1 MPRHSSPLLLFFI
14 ITTKKNPRDYH
25 SEFHS
30 SSKESTDDHL
40 STAVV
45 FSVSDAMRHLAVVV
59 LLLLL
64 AALAASQEFT
74 YSGFRNGGGGGGAGN
89 SPNLTLNGVTELRP
103 DGILRL
109 TNETSR
115 LIGHAFYPSPLR
127 LLAGGAAVSFSTEF
141 AFAVVPEYPKLGG
154 HGLAFVVAPDPRLPG
169 ALPSQYLGLLS
180 AADVGNATNHVL
192 AVEFDTVQD
201 FEFGD
206 INDNHVG
213 VDLNSLVSNASASAA
228 PVNLKSGDTIVA
240 WVDYDGGAKL
250 LNVSIAAASAS
261 KPASPLISF
270 HVDLSPIFLD
280 QMFVGF
286 SASTGLLASSH
297 YLMGWSFKLG
307 GGAAPPLDVPSLPSL
322 PRPAAGGKNRTS
334 AILAAAFSAFVALVA
349 LAGAA
354 AYAAHRYKNRDVVEP
369 WELDY
374 GPHRY
379 SYAELRRA
387 TRGFR
392 DRELLGAGGFG
403 KVYRGVLPGK
413 PPRTVVAVKRVSHE
427 SRQGLRE
434 FVAEI
439 ASIGRLRHRNLVQLQ
454 GWCRRRGDL
463 LLVYDYMPNG
473 SLDKHLFGDGLAAA
487 RLTWGARVKV
497 LRDVAAALLYLHE
510 GWERVVLHRDVK
522 ASNVLLDGDMSGR
535 LGDFG
540 LAKLHEHGANPS
552 TTRVVGTLGYLAP
565 ELTRTGKA
573 TAAADVFAF
582 GALALEVVAGRRP
595 IEPRAPPEELVL
607 AEWAWERYAAGE
619 VGAVVD
625 ARLRG
630 EFDAGEAEAAVKVA
644 LWCSHPAPAVR
655 PTMREV
661 ARYLDAG
668 GAAEVPEP
676 PPPPPPPPVSSGE
689 VGYYDFVHS
698 YPTSSYERAAAAAD
712 GVTQTSV
719 ATFPYSPLSM
729 RSSHVSV

>member
-1 MPRHSSPLLLFFI
+1 
-14 ITTKKNPRDYH
+14 
-25 SEFHS
+25 
-30 SSKESTDDHL
+30 
-40 STAVV
+40 
-45 FSVSDAMRHLAVVV
+45 MRHPKPNLTV
-59 LLLLL
+59 LLLPLL
-64 AALAASQEFT
+64 VTLAASQEFI
-74 YSGFRNGGGGGGAGN
+74 YSGFRNARAGAGGVN
-89 SPNLTLNGVTELRP
+89 NPNLTFNGVTELRP
-103 DGILRL
+103 DGILHL

-127 LLAGGAAVSFSTEF
+127 LLAGAGNGGKNGTAVSFSTEF

-154 HGLAFVVAPDPRLPG
+154 HGIAFVVAPDPRLPG

-228 PVNLKSGDTIVA
+228 PVNLKSGDTILA
-240 WVDYDGGAKL
+240 WVDYDSGSKL
-250 LNVSIAAASAS
+250 LNVSIATASS
-261 KPASPLISF
+261 KSNTKPAAPLISF

-280 QMFVGF
+280 QMYVGF

-307 GGAAPPLDVPSLPSL
+307 GGAAPPLDLSSLPSL
-322 PRPAAGGKNRTS
+322 PRPAAGKNRTS
-334 AILAAAFSAFVALVA
+334 LILASAFSAFVAFVV
-349 LAGAA
+349 LAAAA
-354 AYAAHRYKNRDVVEP
+354 AYAAYRYKNRDVVEP

-379 SYAELRRA
+379 TYSELKRA

-392 DRELLGAGGFG
+392 DRELLGSGGFG
-403 KVYRGVLPGK
+403 KVYRGVLPGA
-413 PPRTVVAVKRVSHE
+413 PASEVAVKRVSHE

-473 SLDKHLFGDGLAAA
+473 SLDKHLFGDGLMAA
-487 RLTWGARVKV
+487 RLTWPVRFKI
-497 LRDVAAALLYLHE
+497 LRNVASALLYLHE
-510 GWERVVLHRDVK
+510 EWEHVVLHRDVK

-540 LAKLHEHGANPS
+540 LAKLYEHGANPS

-573 TAAADVFAF
+573 TTAADVFAF
-582 GALALEVVAGRRP
+582 GALVLEVVSGRRP
-595 IEPRAPPEELVL
+595 IEPRAAPEELVL

-619 VGAVVD
+619 VEKVVD
-625 ARLRG
+625 ARLG
-630 EFDAGEAEAAVKVA
+630 GVFDLAEAAGAVKVG

-661 ARYLDAG
+661 ARYLDG
-668 GAAEVPEP
+668 GDAAEVPEP
-676 PPPPPPPPVSSGE
+676 PPPPPPPPVCSGE

-698 YPTSSYERAAAAAD
+698 YPSSSYERAAAAAATD

>member
-1 MPRHSSPLLLFFI
+1 
-14 ITTKKNPRDYH
+14 
-25 SEFHS
+25 
-30 SSKESTDDHL
+30 
-40 STAVV
+40 
-45 FSVSDAMRHLAVVV
+45 MRHLAVVLL

-322 PRPAAGGKNRTS
+322 PRPAAGGKNHVGDPRRGVLGVRR
-334 AILAAAFSAFVALVA
+334 ARRPRRRRRLRRPPVQEPRRGRAM
-349 LAGAA
+349 GARLRA
-354 AYAAHRYKNRDVVEP
+354 TP
-369 WELDY
+369 LQ
-374 GPHRY
+374 
-379 SYAELRRA
+379 LRRA
-387 TRGFR
+387 AARHARFR

-595 IEPRAPPEELVL
+595 IEPQAPPEELVL
-607 AEWAWERYAAGE
+607 AEWAWRGTPPARWGRWWTRGCAGSSTP
-619 VGAVVD
+619 
-625 ARLRG
+625 ARR
-630 EFDAGEAEAAVKVA
+630 
-644 LWCSHPAPAVR
+644 R
-655 PTMREV
+655 R
-661 ARYLDAG
+661 R
-668 GAAEVPEP
+668 
-676 PPPPPPPPVSSGE
+676 
-689 VGYYDFVHS
+689 
-698 YPTSSYERAAAAAD
+698 
-712 GVTQTSV
+712 
-719 ATFPYSPLSM
+719 
-729 RSSHVSV
+729 

>member
-1 MPRHSSPLLLFFI
+1 MSAPTPKSPAIFFSLI
-14 ITTKKNPRDYH
+14 
-25 SEFHS
+25 
-30 SSKESTDDHL
+30 
-40 STAVV
+40 
-45 FSVSDAMRHLAVVV
+45 
-59 LLLLL
+59 LL
-64 AALAASQEFT
+64 ASLAAAQEFT
-74 YSGFRNGGGGGGAGN
+74 YKGFGSSGAGGN
-89 SPNLTLNGVTELRP
+89 PNLTLNGVTELRP
-103 DGILRL
+103 DGILLL

-127 LLAGGAAVSFSTEF
+127 LAPNGSAVSFSTEF
-141 AFAVVPEYPKLGG
+141 AFVVVPEYPKLGG
-154 HGLAFVVAPDPRLPG
+154 HGFAFVVAPDPRLHG

-180 AADVGNATNHVL
+180 AADVGNATNHVF

-228 PVNLKSGDTIVA
+228 PVNLKSGDTVVA
-240 WVDYDGGAKL
+240 WVDYDGAARL
-250 LNVSIAAASAS
+250 LNVSISTGS
-261 KPASPLISF
+261 DKPAAPLISF
-270 HVDLSPIFLD
+270 RVDLSAVFRE
-280 QMFVGF
+280 QMYVGF

-297 YLMGWSFKLG
+297 YLMGWSFRLG
-307 GGAAPPLDVPSLPSL
+307 GGAAPRLDLSSLPSL
-322 PRPAAGGKNRTS
+322 PRPREGKNRTS
-334 AILAAAFSAFVALVA
+334 LILAVAFSAFVALVV
-349 LAGAA
+349 LAGVGGYA
-354 AYAAHRYKNRDVVEP
+354 AYRVKNADVIEP

-374 GPHRY
+374 GPHRFK
-379 SYAELRRA
+379 YAELRRA

-392 DRELLGAGGFG
+392 ERELLGAGGFG
-403 KVYRGVLPGK
+403 KVYRGVLRGSGE
-413 PPRTVVAVKRVSHE
+413 TVAVKRVSHE

-473 SLDKHLFGDGLAAA
+473 SLDRHLFGDQLKAA
-487 RLTWGARVKV
+487 RLTWPVRYRV
-497 LRDVAAALLYLHE
+497 LRDVASALLYLHE
-510 GWERVVLHRDVK
+510 GWEHVVLHRDVK
-522 ASNVLLDGDMSGR
+522 ASNVLLDGDMSAR

-540 LAKLHEHGANPS
+540 LAKLHERGANPS

-582 GALALEVVAGRRP
+582 GALVLEVVAGRRP

-607 AEWAWERYAAGE
+607 AEWAWERYAARE
-619 VGAVVD
+619 VEKVVD
-625 ARLRG
+625 ARLG
-630 EFDAGEAEAAVKVA
+630 GAYDAGEAAVAVKVG

-655 PTMREV
+655 PMMREV
-661 ARYLDAG
+661 ARYLDGGDAG
-668 GAAEVPEP
+668 EVPEP
-676 PPPPPPPPVSSGE
+676 PPPPPPPPACSGE
-689 VGYYDFVHS
+689 VGFDDFAHS
-698 YPTSSYERAAAAAD
+698 YPSSSSERAAAAGGA
-712 GVTQTSV
+712 GGHSFGTHTSV

>member
-1 MPRHSSPLLLFFI
+1 
-14 ITTKKNPRDYH
+14 
-25 SEFHS
+25 
-30 SSKESTDDHL
+30 
-40 STAVV
+40 
-45 FSVSDAMRHLAVVV
+45 MRHLAVVV

-307 GGAAPPLDVPSLPSL
+307 GGAAPPLDVPSLRRCPA
-322 PRPAAGGKNRTS
+322 PPPAARTARRRSSPRRSRRSSRSSPSPAPPPTPPTGTRTATWSSHGSSTTGHTATATPSCGAPRAGS
-334 AILAAAFSAFVALVA
+334 ATASSSAP
-349 LAGAA
+349 AGSARCTA
-354 AYAAHRYKNRDVVEP
+354 VCSR
-369 WELDY
+369 
-374 GPHRY
+374 G
-379 SYAELRRA
+379 SRRA
-387 TRGFR
+387 R
-392 DRELLGAGGFG
+392 
-403 KVYRGVLPGK
+403 
-413 PPRTVVAVKRVSHE
+413 
-427 SRQGLRE
+427 
-434 FVAEI
+434 
-439 ASIGRLRHRNLVQLQ
+439 
-454 GWCRRRGDL
+454 W
-463 LLVYDYMPNG
+463 
-473 SLDKHLFGDGLAAA
+473 
-487 RLTWGARVKV
+487 
-497 LRDVAAALLYLHE
+497 
-510 GWERVVLHRDVK
+510 
-522 ASNVLLDGDMSGR
+522 
-535 LGDFG
+535 
-540 LAKLHEHGANPS
+540 
-552 TTRVVGTLGYLAP
+552 
-565 ELTRTGKA
+565 
-573 TAAADVFAF
+573 
-582 GALALEVVAGRRP
+582 
-595 IEPRAPPEELVL
+595 
-607 AEWAWERYAAGE
+607 
-619 VGAVVD
+619 
-625 ARLRG
+625 
-630 EFDAGEAEAAVKVA
+630 
-644 LWCSHPAPAVR
+644 
-655 PTMREV
+655 
-661 ARYLDAG
+661 
-668 GAAEVPEP
+668 
-676 PPPPPPPPVSSGE
+676 
-689 VGYYDFVHS
+689 
-698 YPTSSYERAAAAAD
+698 
-712 GVTQTSV
+712 
-719 ATFPYSPLSM
+719 SP
-729 RSSHVSV
+729 

>member
-1 MPRHSSPLLLFFI
+1 MRRLTVLLLF
-14 ITTKKNPRDYH
+14 
-25 SEFHS
+25 
-30 SSKESTDDHL
+30 
-40 STAVV
+40 
-45 FSVSDAMRHLAVVV
+45 LA
-59 LLLLL
+59 LLL
-64 AALAASQEFT
+64 ATLAASQEFT
-74 YSGFRNGGGGGGAGN
+74 YAGFRNGGGIGN
-89 SPNLTLNGVTELRP
+89 GPNLTFNGVTELRP

-127 LLAGGAAVSFSTEF
+127 LLAGAGGKNGTAVSFSTEF

-228 PVNLKSGDTIVA
+228 PVNIKSGDTILA
-240 WVDYDGGAKL
+240 WVDYDAGARL
-250 LNVSIAAASAS
+250 LNVSIAAAASSKGS
-261 KPASPLISF
+261 KPAAPLISF

-280 QMFVGF
+280 QMYVGF

-307 GGAAPPLDVPSLPSL
+307 GGAAPPLDVSSLPSL
-322 PRPAAGGKNRTS
+322 PRPAASKNRTS
-334 AILAAAFSAFVALVA
+334 LILASAFSAFVALVV

-354 AYAAHRYKNRDVVEP
+354 TYAAYRYKNRDVVEP

-379 SYAELRRA
+379 KYSELKRA

-392 DRELLGAGGFG
+392 DRELLGSGGFG
-403 KVYRGVLPGK
+403 KVYRGVLPGEAE
-413 PPRTVVAVKRVSHE
+413 VAVKRE
-427 SRQGLRE
+427 
-434 FVAEI
+434 
-439 ASIGRLRHRNLVQLQ
+439 
-454 GWCRRRGDL
+454 
-463 LLVYDYMPNG
+463 
-473 SLDKHLFGDGLAAA
+473 
-487 RLTWGARVKV
+487 
-497 LRDVAAALLYLHE
+497 
-510 GWERVVLHRDVK
+510 WEHVVLHRDVK

-540 LAKLHEHGANPS
+540 LAKLYEHGANPS

-573 TAAADVFAF
+573 TTAADVFAF
-582 GALALEVVAGRRP
+582 GALVLEVVSGRRP
-595 IEPRAPPEELVL
+595 IEPSAAPEELVL

-619 VGAVVD
+619 VEKVVD
-625 ARLRG
+625 ARLG
-630 EFDAGEAEAAVKVA
+630 AFDAGEVAAAVKVG
-644 LWCSHPAPAVR
+644 LWCSHPAPAGDKNRWQNFDR
-655 PTMREV
+655 PEMIS
-661 ARYLDAG
+661 AKSLDLNR
-668 GAAEVPEP
+668 
-676 PPPPPPPPVSSGE
+676 S
-689 VGYYDFVHS
+689 FV
-698 YPTSSYERAAAAAD
+698 TRAY
-712 GVTQTSV
+712 SV
-719 ATFPYSPLSM
+719 
-729 RSSHVSV
+729 

>member
-1 MPRHSSPLLLFFI
+1 
-14 ITTKKNPRDYH
+14 
-25 SEFHS
+25 
-30 SSKESTDDHL
+30 
-40 STAVV
+40 
-45 FSVSDAMRHLAVVV
+45 MRHLVVV
-59 LLLLL
+59 LLSLPLL
-64 AALAASQEFT
+64 LAASQEFT
-74 YSGFRNGGGGGGAGN
+74 YAGFRNAGGGGN
-89 SPNLTLNGVTELRP
+89 NPNLTFNGVTELRP

-127 LLAGGAAVSFSTEF
+127 LLAGGGGRNGMAVSFSTEF

-240 WVDYDGGAKL
+240 WIDYDGGAKL
-250 LNVSIAAASAS
+250 LNVSIVAATAAASSAS

-307 GGAAPPLDVPSLPSL
+307 GGAAPPLDVSSLPSL
-322 PRPAAGGKNRTS
+322 PRPAAGKNRTS
-334 AILAAAFSAFVALVA
+334 LILAAAFSAFVALVV
-349 LAGAA
+349 LAGAS
-354 AYAAHRYKNRDVVEP
+354 AYAAYRYKNRDVVEP

-379 SYAELRRA
+379 NYSELRRA

-392 DRELLGAGGFG
+392 DRELLGSGGFG

-473 SLDKHLFGDGLAAA
+473 SLDKHLFDDGLMAA
-487 RLTWGARVKV
+487 RLTWDVRLKI
-497 LRDVAAALLYLHE
+497 LRNVASALLYLHE
-510 GWERVVLHRDVK
+510 EWEHVVLHRDVK

-540 LAKLHEHGANPS
+540 LAKLYEHGANPS

-573 TAAADVFAF
+573 TTAADVFAF
-582 GALALEVVAGRRP
+582 GALVLEVVAGRRP
-595 IEPRAPPEELVL
+595 IEPRAAAEELVL

-619 VGAVVD
+619 VEKVVD

-630 EFDAGEAEAAVKVA
+630 VFDVAEASAAVKVA
-644 LWCSHPAPAVR
+644 LWCSQPAPAMR

-668 GAAEVPEP
+668 DAAEVPEP
-676 PPPPPPPPVSSGE
+676 PPPPPPPPVCSGE
-689 VGYYDFVHS
+689 VGYCDFVHS
-698 YPTSSYERAAAAAD
+698 YPSSSYERAAAAAD